1 MSKLK
6 VKRQAKQKRQE
17 IALNVLYVLATI
29 LMLIIALLP
38 AIAQL

>member
-6 VKRQAKQKRQE
+6 AKRQAKRARQQ